1 MCRLPQGLQLCN
13 KRRLAHQVGYHLQA
27 SNMKKLYI
35 NLNLFFWSNLVM
47 CEIFIYDVFGVWT
60 LLDHFPI
67 DMVYNSCSS
76 ISHLKLVQSKFVE
89 CYYSDE
95 LH

>member
-1 MCRLPQGLQLCN
+1 
-13 KRRLAHQVGYHLQA
+13 
-27 SNMKKLYI
+27 
-35 NLNLFFWSNLVM
+35 M

-76 ISHLKLVQSKFVE
+76 ITHLKLVQSKFVE
-89 CYYSDE
+89 CYYSDG